1 MENALRWESSGKKD
15 RALQIVG
22 QKVDRLK
29 ARVRDWMAFHDGRN
43 ALEAH
48 IAEQQIGEVERAVQ
62 RTRLPGLL
70 LIGICVWS
78 MLHWPETHGAL
89 ATAITMALIN
99 ISSIFTLPRMRW
111 TRLSYAGRAEEL
123 RAFTL
128 FATVSS
134 LGWALLFAQMV
145 LFAPLEQR
153 IGWLTLYIALIAI
166 GTTTFALLP
175 LASRIYCFTLG
186 SVLSITVLLEPLD
199 MPLAA
204 KLLLPVFTIMI
215 YQCNMRSYRQFRSHL
230 AAEWTLRRHQEERQA
245 HDAEVRRR
253 EIAEQTEA
261 RLREEAAQQAAREHR
276 AAMEQQRRQG
286 TMEIADRYERSVV
299 AHALELED
307 VVQSLVSAI
316 ERIDHAGAAVRS
328 SADTMLSLAADS
340 TDATQA
346 VADSTDQLSV
356 ATDDIGGQVEQ
367 QRAAAA
373 ASDRAGATAQAS
385 LDALSRETD
394 RIGEIVELVQSLAAQ
409 TNLLALNATIEA
421 ARAGEAGRGFAVV
434 ASEVKQLA
442 AQTQGAIGRV
452 GEIVAATRSRMREMQ
467 GSMTAIAHAVD
478 EAVDRAGHIVNA
490 VDNQRQATRTIG
502 QAAES
507 TAEIAGRLRG
517 VAEQVVTDIG
527 TTDQHTREIQHA
539 IEALRARSQKLRENS
554 DTFLAQLRSSAA

>member
-1 MENALRWESSGKKD
+1 M
-15 RALQIVG
+15 QIVG
-22 QKVDRLK
+22 QRVDRLK
-29 ARVRDWMAFHDGRN
+29 ARVRDWIAQHDGRN

-48 IAEQQIGEVERAVQ
+48 IAEQQIGEVERAVR

-70 LIGICVWS
+70 LIGICFWS
-78 MLHWPETHGAL
+78 ALHWPQTHGVL
-89 ATAITMALIN
+89 VTAIGMALLN
-99 ISSIFTLPRMRW
+99 ISGIVTLPRMRW
-111 TRLSYAGRAEEL
+111 TRLSYASRGQEL
-123 RAFTL
+123 QAFTL

-134 LGWALLFAQMV
+134 LGWAILFAQMV
-145 LFAPLEQR
+145 LFAPPEQR

-186 SVLSITVLLEPLD
+186 GVLSVTVLFEPLA

-215 YQCNMRSYRQFRSHL
+215 HQSNMRSYRQFRSYL
-230 AAEWTLRRHQEERQA
+230 TAEWTLRRHQEERQA
-245 HDAEVRRR
+245 EEADARRR
-253 EIAEQTEA
+253 EAAEQAEA
-261 RLREEAAQQAAREHR
+261 RQREDAAQQAAREHR

-299 AHALELED
+299 AHALDLED
-307 VVQSLVSAI
+307 VVHSLVSAI

-328 SADTMLSLAADS
+328 SADTMLGLAANS

-346 VADSTDQLSV
+346 VADSTDRLSI

-373 ASDRAGATAQAS
+373 ASDNAGAAAQAS

-394 RIGEIVELVQSLAAQ
+394 RIGEIVELVQSLASQ

-421 ARAGEAGRGFAVV
+421 SRAGEAGRGFAVV

-452 GEIVAATRSRMREMQ
+452 GEIVVATRNRMREMQ
-467 GSMTAIAHAVD
+467 ESMTAIARSVD
-478 EAVDRAGHIVNA
+478 EAVDRAGRIVSA

-527 TTDQHTREIQHA
+527 TTDKHTREILHA
-539 IEALRARSQKLRENS
+539 IEALRARSEVLRETS
-554 DTFLAQLRSSAA
+554 DTFLAQLRSAAA